1 MRDIIKIII
10 IVYWAVISIV
20 TFAAFGIDK
29 WKAVKGKWRIPEK
42 KLFLM
47 AVFGGTAGAAAGM
60 LVFHHKTKKYKFTI
74 GMPLLFAVQ
83 ILVVTGVYIRC
94 FSM

>member
-1 MRDIIKIII
+1 MWDILKSII
-10 IVYWAVISIV
+10 IVYWGVISII

-42 KLFLM
+42 DLFLM
-47 AVFGGTAGAAAGM
+47 AAFGGTAGAVVGM
-60 LVFHHKTKKYKFTI
+60 MVFHHKTKKYKFTI
-74 GMPLLFAVQ
+74 GMPLLLTVQ
-83 ILVVTGVYIRC
+83 ILVVIGLYMRC